1 MITNL
6 LNSNSDPQDTNN
18 KNNKSNPDNNTDQN
32 EHTEQNE
39 STGLSVEE
47 SDSFSLSESETDKNF
62 LQNNDRGNISLNKLE
77 LQQKGEY
84 IRKNLINWWRQTG
97 LQRKATII
105 ALALGV
111 IPVAAVGGIS
121 YKVASKS
128 LAEQIVTEQETRT
141 FDIRQKVTLFLN
153 HIVEDTQTIAQSSIL
168 TDPELRKTTN
178 VKQKID
184 LLNSFIDSHPGRYE
198 GIAVMDINGNLLF
211 QSKSS
216 YPLDPDKDYREQE
229 LFQRAINTKD
239 AAINNPRISSSSG
252 RQNLEVG
259 VPIRAKDTEEIIGVV
274 TVHMPINNLERIF
287 QYVKA
292 QGWEYKLID
301 SEGRIFESDEIE
313 QIGHFAGA
321 DLADLP
327 ELMARVQSL
336 GSKIDEYQYFQRG
349 NLGLSEIMFDRND
362 RSQVIVGYAPITN
375 IKGLVQPGWGLAISR
390 SLDDAFIPL
399 NNLRWTLFLGTTA
412 AAVLVAAIAALL
424 ANQGTR
430 PITVAADAVKRI
442 GQGDLDTRVEI
453 EGKDEFALLG
463 DNINK
468 MAKQLKFLLQNQA
481 IEAQRSQ
488 QLKDI
493 TLKLSRALGY
503 EEILQIAVREI
514 LSALKVDR
522 AIFYNLKNNDNEKI
536 LAEAVAN
543 NWPSLK
549 KSGVTHLDFIQEYI
563 QSDKLG
569 YVWKISDIYH
579 AGFKTNHLRQLD
591 AFNVKASLI
600 APIAFRDEFQSL
612 LILHQC
618 DETRKWKQAEVDFF
632 TQVVSQVV
640 LALERA
646 NLLEQQKAA
655 KESLQKRALGLLT
668 EVEPISQGDLTVRAT
683 VTEDEIGTLA
693 DSYNSTVESLR
704 KIVLQVQK
712 VVTQMAVT
720 TNNNEEV
727 AQEMSQRAAEKSEA
741 VVAALGQIQAMA
753 DSIQAIAHSAEEAE
767 KTFQETARTVALG
780 DSAMNRTVE
789 GIMAIRST
797 VAETAK
803 KVKRLGESSQKISKV
818 VNLISSFASQTN
830 LLALNASLEASRAG
844 EQGHNFAVVAE
855 EVRVLAQQSAEAT
868 NEIEKLV
875 ASIQLDTREV
885 VAAMEEGTERVVV
898 GTQLVDE
905 TRQSLNQIA
914 ATSDRVSTLLEKI
927 AQATE
932 AQTETSQSVTETM
945 TEVAE
950 MATRTAT
957 DANQVSD
964 STKQLQAVSE
974 ELQKSVRRFK
984 VE

>member
-6 LNSNSDPQDTNN
+6 LNSNSDPQDTN
-18 KNNKSNPDNNTDQN
+18 KNNSNSVDNTAA
-32 EHTEQNE
+32 ENE
-39 STGLSVEE
+39 SSEVSTEE
-47 SDSFSLSESETDKNF
+47 SNSFSLSDSEADENL
-62 LQNNDRGNISLNKLE
+62 LQNSKPANLNLNKLG
-77 LQQKGEY
+77 LQQKGKH
-84 IRKNLINWWRQTG
+84 IRKNLVGWWQQTG

-121 YKVASKS
+121 YKVASRS
-128 LAEQIVTEQETRT
+128 VAEQIVTEQETRT
-141 FDIRQKVTLFLN
+141 FDIRQKVTFFLN
-153 HIVEDTQTIAQSSIL
+153 HIVEDAQIIANSSIL
-168 TDPELRKTTN
+168 TDPDLRKTTN
-178 VKQKID
+178 IQQKID
-184 LLNSFIDSHPGRYE
+184 LLNSFVDSHPGRYE
-198 GIAVMDINGNLLF
+198 GIAVMDTQGNLLF

-216 YPLDPDKDYREQE
+216 YPLDPDKDYSEQE

-252 RQNLEVG
+252 RQNLEVAI
-259 VPIRAKDTEEIIGVV
+259 PIKATGTENIIGVV
-274 TVHMPINNLERIF
+274 TVHMPISNLEKIF

-301 SEGRIFESDEIE
+301 SEGRIFEADEIE

-362 RSQVIVGYAPITN
+362 RQQVIVGYAPITS

-399 NNLRWTLFLGTTA
+399 NKLRWTLFLGTTA
-412 AAVLVAAIAALL
+412 AAVLVAGIAAVL

-430 PITVAADAVKRI
+430 PISLAAEAVKRI

-468 MAKQLKFLLQNQA
+468 MATQLKFLLQNQA
-481 IEAQRSQ
+481 IEAKRSQ

-522 AIFYNLKNNDNEKI
+522 AIFYCLKNTGKEKI

-549 KSGVTHLDFIQEYI
+549 KAGVTHLDFIQEYI

-600 APIAFRDEFQSL
+600 APIAFGDEFQSL
-612 LILHQC
+612 LMLHQC
-618 DETRKWKQAEVDFF
+618 DATRQWKQVEVDFF
-632 TQVVSQVV
+632 TQIVSQVV
-640 LALERA
+640 LALERT

-655 KESLQKRALGLLT
+655 KEGLQKRALSLLT

-720 TNNNEEV
+720 TNNNEAV

-741 VVAALGQIQAMA
+741 VVAALDQIQAMA
-753 DSIQAIAHSAEEAE
+753 DSIQAIARSAEEAE
-767 KTFQETARTVALG
+767 TTFQETAKTVALG

-789 GIMAIRST
+789 GIIAIRST

-932 AQTETSQSVTETM
+932 AQTETSQAVADTM
-945 TEVAE
+945 TEIAE
-950 MATRTAT
+950 MATQTST
-957 DANQVSD
+957 DATQVSN
-964 STKQLQAVSE
+964 STKQLQEVSE

>member
-6 LNSNSDPQDTNN
+6 LNSNSDPQDANN
-18 KNNKSNPDNNTDQN
+18 NNDLDNNSAQN
-32 EHTEQNE
+32 DSNGT
-39 STGLSVEE
+39 STEE
-47 SDSFSLSESETDKNF
+47 SNSFSLRESETDKNF
-62 LQNNDRGNISLNKLE
+62 LQENNSTNLTLNKLGLE
-77 LQQKGEY
+77 QKGQY
-84 IRKNLINWWRQTG
+84 LKSNLAGWWRQTG

-128 LAEQIVTEQETRT
+128 LAKQIVTEQETRT

-153 HIVEDTQTIAQSSIL
+153 HIVEDTQAIANSSIL
-168 TDPELRKTTN
+168 TDPELRKTTSTQ
-178 VKQKID
+178 QKID
-184 LLNSFIDSHPGRYE
+184 LLNNFLDSHPGRYE
-198 GIAVMDINGNLLF
+198 GIAVIDIKGNLLF

-216 YPLDPDKDYREQE
+216 YPLDPDKDYSEQE
-229 LFQRAINTKD
+229 LFQRAINTRD

-252 RQNLEVG
+252 RQNLESAI
-259 VPIRAKDTEEIIGVV
+259 PIKASKTEDIIGVV
-274 TVHMPINNLERIF
+274 TVHMPISNLEKIF

-327 ELMARVQSL
+327 ELMAKVQSL

-362 RSQVIVGYAPITN
+362 RKQVIVGYAPITN

-390 SLDDAFIPL
+390 SLDEAFIPL
-399 NNLRWTLFLGTTA
+399 NQLRWTLFLGTTA
-412 AAVLVAAIAALL
+412 AAVLVAAIAAVL

-430 PITVAADAVKRI
+430 PITLAAEAVKRI

-468 MAKQLKFLLQNQA
+468 MATQLKFLLQNQA
-481 IEAQRSQ
+481 IEAKRSQ

-493 TLKLSRALGY
+493 TLKLSRALSN

-522 AIFYNLKNNDNEKI
+522 AIFYSLKNTGNEKI

-549 KSGVTHLDFIQEYI
+549 KAGVTHLDFIQEYI

-591 AFNVKASLI
+591 TFNVKASLI

-612 LILHQC
+612 LMLHQC
-618 DETRKWKQAEVDFF
+618 SEARQWQQAEVDFF
-632 TQVVSQVV
+632 TQIVSQVV
-640 LALERA
+640 LSLERT
-646 NLLEQQKAA
+646 NLMEQQKAA
-655 KESLQKRALGLLT
+655 KESLQKRALSLLT

-720 TNNNEEV
+720 TDNNEAV
-727 AQEMSQRAAEKSEA
+727 AQEMSHRATEKSEA
-741 VVAALGQIQAMA
+741 VVAALDQIQAMA
-753 DSIQAIAHSAEEAE
+753 DSIQAIARSAEEAE
-767 KTFQETARTVALG
+767 KTFQETSRTVALG

-789 GIMAIRST
+789 GIIAIRST

-844 EQGHNFAVVAE
+844 EQGHNFAIVAE

-914 ATSDRVSTLLEKI
+914 ATSDRVSTLLENI

-932 AQTETSQSVTETM
+932 AQTETSQAVTETM
-945 TEVAE
+945 TEIAE
-950 MATRTAT
+950 MATKTAT

-964 STKQLQAVSE
+964 STKKLQTVSE
-974 ELQKSVRRFK
+974 DLQKSVRQFK

>member
-18 KNNKSNPDNNTDQN
+18 KNKNNSLENPPDQN
-32 EHTEQNE
+32 ESGEIIT
-39 STGLSVEE
+39 EE
-47 SDSFSLSESETDKNF
+47 SDSFSLSNAETDKNF
-62 LQNNDRGNISLNKLE
+62 LQNKNSANISIGKLGLNQTGKNI
-77 LQQKGEY
+77 G
-84 IRKNLINWWRQTG
+84 KNLIGWWRQRG
-97 LQRKATII
+97 LQRKATVI

-111 IPVAAVGGIS
+111 IPVAAVGSIS
-121 YKVASKS
+121 YQVASKS
-128 LAEQIVTEQETRT
+128 LAQQIIIEQETRT

-153 HIVEDTQTIAQSSIL
+153 HIVEDTQAIATSSLL
-168 TDPELRKTTN
+168 TDSELRKNTDL
-178 VKQKID
+178 KQKID
-184 LLNSFIDSHPGRYE
+184 LLNNFVDSHPGRYE
-198 GIAVMDINGNLLF
+198 GIAVIDINGSLLF

-216 YPLDPDKDYREQE
+216 YPLDPDKDYSEQE

-252 RQNLEVG
+252 RQNLEVA
-259 VPIRAKDTEEIIGVV
+259 VPIKSKGTEEIIGVV
-274 TVHMPINNLERIF
+274 TVHMPINNLEKIF
-287 QYVKA
+287 RYVKA

-301 SEGRIFESDEIE
+301 SEGRIFESEEIE

-327 ELMARVQSL
+327 ELMAKVQSL
-336 GSKIDEYQYFQRG
+336 GSKIDEYQFFQQG

-362 RSQVIVGYAPITN
+362 RKQVIVGYAPINN
-375 IKGLVQPGWGLAISR
+375 IKGLVQPGWGLAVSR
-390 SLDDAFIPL
+390 SVEEAFVPL
-399 NNLRWTLFLGTTA
+399 NQLRWTLFFGTTA
-412 AAVLVAAIAALL
+412 AAVLVAAIAAVL
-424 ANQGTR
+424 ANQATR
-430 PITVAADAVKRI
+430 PITIAAEAVKRI
-442 GQGDLDTRVEI
+442 GQGDLDTRVDVK
-453 EGKDEFALLG
+453 GKDEFALLG

-468 MAKQLKFLLQNQA
+468 MAKQLKFLVQHKA
-481 IEAQRSQ
+481 IEAKRSQ

-522 AIFYNLKNNDNEKI
+522 AIFYCLKSTGKEKI

-549 KSGVTHLDFIQEYI
+549 KAGVTHLDFIQEYI

-591 AFNVKASLI
+591 TFNIKASLI
-600 APIAFRDEFQSL
+600 APIAYRDEFHSL
-612 LILHQC
+612 LMLHQC
-618 DETRKWKQAEVDFF
+618 DSTRQWKQAEVDFF
-632 TQVVSQVV
+632 TQIVSQVV
-640 LALERA
+640 LALERT

-720 TNNNEEV
+720 TSNNQTV
-727 AQEMSQRAAEKSEA
+727 TQEMSKRAAEKSEA

-753 DSIQAIAHSAEEAE
+753 ESIQAVALSAEEAE
-767 KTFQETARTVALG
+767 KTFQETAKTVAMG

-789 GIMAIRST
+789 GIVAIRST

-844 EQGHNFAVVAE
+844 EEGHNFAIVAE

-885 VAAMEEGTERVVV
+885 VAAMEEGTQRVVV

-914 ATSDRVSTLLEKI
+914 ASSDQVSTLLEKI

-932 AQTETSQSVTETM
+932 AQTETSQAVTETM
-945 TEVAE
+945 AEIAE
-950 MATRTAT
+950 MATQTAT
-957 DANQVSD
+957 DANQVSE
-964 STKQLQAVSE
+964 STYELQTVSE
-974 ELQKSVRRFK
+974 ELQKSVRQFK

>member
-18 KNNKSNPDNNTDQN
+18 NGKGSTTGATNNELGETA
-32 EHTEQNE
+32 TEQGN
-39 STGLSVEE
+39 SM
-47 SDSFSLSESETDKNF
+47 SLSEEETDKNF
-62 LQNNDRGNISLNKLE
+62 LANNKSTNLALDKLG
-77 LQQKGEY
+77 LQGKS
-84 IRKNLINWWRQTG
+84 IDLKNNVVNWWRQTG
-97 LQRKATII
+97 LRRKATII
-105 ALALGV
+105 ALALGI
-111 IPVAAVGGIS
+111 IPVAVVGGIA
-121 YKVASKS
+121 YQVASRS
-128 LAEQIVTEQETRT
+128 LEQQIFTEQETRT
-141 FDIRQKVTLFLN
+141 FDIRQKVTFFLN
-153 HIVEDTQTIAQSSIL
+153 HVVEDAQALASSAIL
-168 TDPELRKTTN
+168 TDPDLRRDTN
-178 VKQKID
+178 TQQKIN

-198 GIAVMDINGNLLF
+198 SIAVIDVQGNLLF
-211 QSKSS
+211 QSKSA
-216 YPLDPDKDYREQE
+216 YPLDEDKDYSEQE
-229 LFQRAINTKD
+229 LFQRAIATQD

-252 RQNLEVG
+252 RQNLEVA
-259 VPIRAKDTEEIIGVV
+259 VPITAMGTEEIIGVV
-274 TVHMPINNLERIF
+274 TIHMPISNLELIF

-301 SEGRIFESDEIE
+301 SEGRIFDSDETE

-321 DLADLP
+321 DLTDLP
-327 ELMARVQSL
+327 ELMAKVQGL
-336 GSKIDEYQYFQRG
+336 GDKIDEYQYFQQG
-349 NLGLSEIMFDRND
+349 NLGLSQIMFDRND
-362 RSQVIVGYAPITN
+362 RDQVIVGYAPIIN
-375 IKGLVQPGWGLAISR
+375 IKGLVEPGWGLAISR
-390 SLDDAFIPL
+390 SLDEAFIPL
-399 NNLRWTLFLGTTA
+399 QELRWTLFVGTTA
-412 AAVLVAAIAALL
+412 AAVLVAVIAAIL

-430 PITVAADAVKRI
+430 PITIAAEAVKKI
-442 GQGDLDTRVEI
+442 GQGELDTRVEI
-453 EGKDEFALLG
+453 EGNDEFALLG

-468 MAKQLKFLLQNQA
+468 MARQLKFLVQHKA
-481 IEAQRSQ
+481 IEAKRSQ
-488 QLKDI
+488 QLKDV
-493 TLKLSRALGY
+493 TLKLSRAFGY

-514 LSALKVDR
+514 IAALKVDR
-522 AIFYNLKNNDNEKI
+522 AIFYSLKNTGNDKI
-536 LAEAVAN
+536 VAEAVAN

-549 KSGVTHLDFIQEYI
+549 KAGVTHFDFIQEYI

-569 YVWKISDIYH
+569 YVWKISDTYH

-591 AFNVKASLI
+591 AFNIRASLI
-600 APIAFRDEFQSL
+600 APITFRDEVHSL
-612 LILHQC
+612 LMIHQC
-618 DETRKWKQAEVDFF
+618 DSTRQWKQAEVDFF
-632 TQVVSQVV
+632 TQIVSQVI
-640 LALERA
+640 LALERT

-655 KESLQKRALGLLT
+655 KEGLQKRALSLLT

-720 TNNNEEV
+720 TDRNEAV
-727 AQEMSQRAAEKSEA
+727 TQEMSQRAAEKSQE

-753 DSIQAIAHSAEEAE
+753 ESIQAVALSAEEAE

-789 GIMAIRST
+789 GIVAIRST

-844 EQGHNFAVVAE
+844 EEGHNFAIVAE

-885 VAAMEEGTERVVV
+885 VAAMEEGTERVVI

-905 TRQSLNQIA
+905 TRQSLNKIA

-932 AQTETSQSVTETM
+932 AQTETSQAVTETM
-945 TEVAE
+945 TKIAE
-950 MATRTAT
+950 MANQTAV
-957 DANQVSD
+957 DADQVSG
-964 STKQLQAVSE
+964 STQELQTVSE